1 MNRTRTTAAVTA
13 VASMGLL
20 LAACSSGSSS
30 SSSSAAAPAASAPAA
45 SAPAASAPAASAA
58 AATGDPITIGMP
70 IAQSGPAGIA
80 DHKDCWNGA
89 ILASDTINANGG
101 VNGRPIKLDVTDL
114 DILSP
119 EGITAGFQKLTGDG
133 VQAIVS
139 PFVIIPPPALDAAAA
154 YGAPYMSG
162 DTNIDAQKM
171 RASDTTKY
179 GNYFSDPAETY
190 YGSGLV
196 PFLDSLKAG
205 GTWKPTNNTVVI
217 VRGDTA
223 YNKNIAQATVDAVK
237 ASNGN
242 WKVGDV
248 IDITAGTKDWSPVI
262 QKLKAANPGVIM
274 VDHWIGAELASFSQ
288 QFAKDPVKGSL
299 VYLQYGPSQPEYLQ
313 IAGPSA
319 EGFVWG
325 TVIGTGNTSAEDKAF
340 RQAYQAK
347 FGVDDKTM
355 GMVYPAWCYDMVNVL
370 ANAWKNVDPSDFKA
384 VNEYIAKNPIQGVTG
399 FLDFSNG
406 ATPVYPDQVDAASK
420 GVTHYFYQVQDGRHT
435 VIAPSDDA
443 EAPYK
448 AQPWQQ

>member
-1 MNRTRTTAAVTA
+1 MNRSRTTASAVA
-13 VASMGLL
+13 VASLALM

-30 SSSSAAAPAASAPAA
+30 SSSAGSAAPAASGG
-45 SAPAASAPAASAA
+45 SAA
-58 AATGDPITIGMP
+58 AASGEPINIGLP

-89 ILASDTINANGG
+89 VLAADEINAAGG
-101 VNGRPIKLDVTDL
+101 VNGRPINLDVTDI

-139 PFVIIPPPALDAAAA
+139 PFVIIPPAALEVAAA

-162 DTNIDAQKM
+162 DTNVDVQKM
-171 RASDTTKY
+171 READPAKY
-179 GNYFSDPAETY
+179 GNYFVDPAETY

-196 PFLDSLKAG
+196 PFLDGLKASG
-205 GTWKPTNNTVVI
+205 SWTPTNNTVTI

-223 YNKNIAQATVDAVK
+223 YNKNIATATEEAVK
-237 ASNGN
+237 ASNGA
-242 WKVGDV
+242 WKMGDV

-274 VDHWIGAELASFSQ
+274 VDHWVGAELASFSQ

-313 IAGPSA
+313 IAGADA
-319 EGFVWG
+319 EGYVWG

-347 FGVDDKTM
+347 FSVDDKTM
-355 GMVYPAWCYDMVNVL
+355 GMVYPAWCYDMVNDL
-370 ANAWKNVDPSDFKA
+370 AAAWKTADPSDFKA
-384 VNEYIAKNPIQGVTG
+384 VNAAIASTPYDGVTG
-399 FLDFSNG
+399 HIDFSKPNG
-406 ATPVYPDQVDAASK
+406 STPVYPDQVSDPTQ
-420 GVTHYFYQVQDGRHT
+420 GVTHYFYQVQNGRHT

-443 EAPYK
+443 EAAYV
-448 AQPWQQ
+448 AQPWQK

>member
-1 MNRTRTTAAVTA
+1 MKRSRTTAAAAA
-13 VASMGLL
+13 VASMAVL
-20 LAACSSGSSS
+20 LAACGGSSDSGSASS
-30 SSSSAAAPAASAPAA
+30 AAPAASEAAGSAAPAEA
-45 SAPAASAPAASAA
+45 S
-58 AATGDPITIGMP
+58 GEPITIGMP

-89 ILASDTINANGG
+89 ILAQEQINAAGG
-101 VNGRPIKLDVTDL
+101 VNGRPIELNVTDL

-139 PFVIIPPPALDAAAA
+139 PFVIIPPPALEAAAA

-162 DTNIDAQKM
+162 DTNIDVQKM
-171 RASDTTKY
+171 RESDPAKY

-196 PFLDSLKAG
+196 PFMDELKASG
-205 GTWKPTNNTVVI
+205 WTPTSNTVAI

-223 YNKNIAQATVDAVK
+223 YNKNIADATEAAIN
-237 ASNGN
+237 ASGGN

-262 QKLKAANPGVIM
+262 QKLKASKPGVIM

-288 QFAKDPVKGSL
+288 QFAKDPVPGAL

-313 IAGPSA
+313 IAGADA
-319 EGFVWG
+319 EGYVWG
-325 TVIGTGNTSAEDKAF
+325 TVIGTGNTSPEDKAF

-347 FGVDDKTM
+347 FAVDDKTM

-370 ANAWKNVDPSDFKA
+370 ANAWKSVDPTDFKA
-384 VNEYIAKNPIQGVTG
+384 VNEYIKSNPTDGVTG
-399 FLDFSNG
+399 HLDFSAASG
-406 ATPVYPDQVDAASK
+406 ATPVYPDQVDDPTK

-435 VIAPSDDA
+435 VIAPANDS
-443 EAPYK
+443 EAPFK
-448 AQPWQQ
+448 AQPWMQ

>member
-1 MNRTRTTAAVTA
+1 MNRSRTTAAAVA
-13 VASMGLL
+13 VASLAML

-30 SSSSAAAPAASAPAA
+30 SSSSAAPAASG
-45 SAPAASAPAASAA
+45 SAA
-58 AATGDPITIGMP
+58 AAPASGDPITIGLP

-89 ILASDTINANGG
+89 VLAADEINANGG
-101 VNGRPIKLDVTDL
+101 VNGRQINLDVTDI

-139 PFVIIPPPALDAAAA
+139 PFVIIPPAALEVAAA

-162 DTNIDAQKM
+162 DTNIDVQKL
-171 RASDTTKY
+171 READPAKY
-179 GNYFSDPAETY
+179 GNYFVDPAETY

-196 PFLDSLKAG
+196 PFLDGLKAG
-205 GTWKPTNNTVVI
+205 GTWKPTNNTVAI

-223 YNKNIAQATVDAVK
+223 YNKNIAAATEEAVK
-237 ASNGN
+237 ASGGA
-242 WKVGDV
+242 WKMGDV

-313 IAGPSA
+313 IAGDAA
-319 EGFVWG
+319 EGYVWG

-340 RQAYQAK
+340 RAAYQAK

-355 GMVYPAWCYDMVNVL
+355 GMVYPAWCYDMVNDL
-370 ANAWKNVDPSDFKA
+370 AATWKTTDPADFKA
-384 VNEYIAKNPIQGVTG
+384 VNAAIAATPYEGVTG
-399 FLDFSNG
+399 HIDFSKPNG
-406 ATPVYPDQVDAASK
+406 STPVYPDQVSDPK
-420 GVTHYFYQVQDGRHT
+420 QGVTHYFYQVQDGRHT
-435 VIAPSDDA
+435 VIAPTDDA

-448 AQPWQQ
+448 NQPWQ

>member
-1 MNRTRTTAAVTA
+1 MYRARTTA
-13 VASMGLL
+13 VAGAAASLALL
-20 LAACSSGSSS
+20 LAACSSSSTS
-30 SSSSAAAPAASAPAA
+30 TESSAAPAESA
-45 SAPAASAPAASAA
+45 APAASAA
-58 AATGDPITIGMP
+58 ASADTGGAASGEPITIGMP

-89 ILASDTINANGG
+89 ILAQEQVNANGG
-101 VNGRPIKLDVTDL
+101 VNGRPIELNVTDI

-162 DTNIDAQKM
+162 DTNIDAQKL
-171 RASDTTKY
+171 RESDTAKY

-196 PFLDSLKAG
+196 PFLDELAAG
-205 GTWKPTNNTVVI
+205 GTWTPTNNTVSI
-217 VRGDTA
+217 IRGDTA
-223 YNKNIAQATVDAVK
+223 YNKNIADATVAAVEG
-237 ASNGN
+237 SGGT
-242 WKVGDV
+242 WKMGDV

-288 QFAKDPVKGSL
+288 QFAKDPVPGAL

-313 IAGPSA
+313 IAGADA
-319 EGFVWG
+319 EGYVWG

-340 RQAYQAK
+340 RAAYQER
-347 FGVDDKTM
+347 FGVDDVTM

-370 ANAWKNVDPSDFKA
+370 ANAWANADPADFKA
-384 VNEYIAKNPIQGVTG
+384 VNAFIAANPTDGVTG
-399 FLDFSNG
+399 HLDFSAPSG
-406 ATPVYPDQVDAASK
+406 ATPVYPDQVDDPAK

-435 VIAPSDDA
+435 VIAPGVDA
-443 EAPYK
+443 EAPFK

>member
-1 MNRTRTTAAVTA
+1 MNRSRTTAAVVS
-13 VASMGLL
+13 VASMAML
-20 LAACSSGSSS
+20 LAACGGGSSS
-30 SSSSAAAPAASAPAA
+30 TESSAAPAASGAGSAAA
-45 SAPAASAPAASAA
+45 SAPAS
-58 AATGDPITIGMP
+58 GEPITIGMP

-89 ILASDTINANGG
+89 ILAQEQINANGG
-101 VNGRPIKLDVTDL
+101 VNGRPIEFDVTDI

-139 PFVIIPPPALDAAAA
+139 PFVIIPPAAMEVAAA

-162 DTNIDAQKM
+162 DTNIDVQKI
-171 RASDTTKY
+171 RESDPAKY
-179 GNYFSDPAETY
+179 GNYFADPAETY

-196 PFLDSLKAG
+196 PFMDELKSSG
-205 GTWKPTNNTVVI
+205 WTPTNNTVAI

-223 YNKNIAQATVDAVK
+223 YNKNIADATVAAVE
-237 ASNGN
+237 ASGGN
-242 WKVGDV
+242 WKVGDI

-262 QKLKAANPGVIM
+262 QKLKAAKPGVIL

-288 QFAKDPVKGSL
+288 QFAKDPVPGAL

-313 IAGPSA
+313 IAGPAA
-319 EGFVWG
+319 EGYVWG
-325 TVIGTGNTSAEDKAF
+325 TVIGTGNSSPEDKAF

-370 ANAWKNVDPSDFKA
+370 ANAWKNADPSDFKA
-384 VNEYIAKNPIQGVTG
+384 VNAFIAANPTDGVTG
-399 FLDFSNG
+399 HLDFSAANG
-406 ATPVYPDQVDAASK
+406 AVPVYPDQVDSASK

-435 VIAPSDDA
+435 VIAPADDS
-443 EAPYK
+443 EAPFK
-448 AQPWQQ
+448 AQPWMQ

>member
-1 MNRTRTTAAVTA
+1 MNRSRLTASTA
-13 VASMGLL
+13 VVATMAVLL
-20 LAACSSGSSS
+20 TACGGGSSS
-30 SSSSAAAPAASAPAA
+30 TDSSAAS
-45 SAPAASAPAASAA
+45 
-58 AATGDPITIGMP
+58 GDPIKIGLP

-89 ILASDTINANGG
+89 LLAQEQINADGG
-101 VNGRPIKLDVTDL
+101 VNGRQIEFDVTDI

-139 PFVIIPPPALDAAAA
+139 PFVIIPPPALEAAAA

-162 DTNIDAQKM
+162 DTNIDAQNI
-171 RASDTTKY
+171 RASDPAKY
-179 GNYFSDPAETY
+179 GNYFVDPAETY

-196 PFLDSLKAG
+196 PFMDGLKTSG
-205 GTWKPTNNTVVI
+205 WTPTNNTVAI

-223 YNKNIAQATVDAVK
+223 YNKNIADATEAAVK
-237 ASNGN
+237 ASGGD
-242 WKVGDV
+242 WQVGDV

-262 QKLKAANPGVIM
+262 QKLKASKPGVIM

-288 QFAKDPVKGSL
+288 QFAKDPVPGAL

-313 IAGPSA
+313 IAGAAA
-319 EGFVWG
+319 EGYVWG
-325 TVIGTGNTSAEDKAF
+325 TVIGTGNSTPEDKAF

-347 FGVDDKTM
+347 FGVDDITM

-370 ANAWKNVDPSDFKA
+370 ANAWSQVDPSDFAA
-384 VNEYIAKNPIQGVTG
+384 VNEFIAANPTDGVTG
-399 FLDFSNG
+399 HLDFSAASG
-406 ATPVYPDQVDAASK
+406 AVPVYPDQVDSASA

-435 VIAPSDDA
+435 VIAPADDA
-443 EAPYK
+443 EAPFK
-448 AQPWQQ
+448 PQPWMQ